1 MALSRSRSRSRS
13 RSSSGDS
20 LRANPDT
27 VDDRLAAVVPVE
39 LLTLDGRV
47 VCIRVDSDAS
57 IGQVVS
63 KFKTAAWPSGN
74 VRILLN
80 MQRTIDQL
88 RQVRFS
94 SASGYGSKKEI
105 EPTKAIDICGKV
117 IELDHLATRK
127 NKDGSHLQVANV
139 ASSGYVLGRS
149 VHQFAPDIAALNDV
163 EEMVTTCHGIVSL
176 FGRCCFSAMC

>member
-27 VDDRLAAVVPVE
+27 VDDRFAAVVPVE

-63 KFKTAAWPSGN
+63 KFKTASPDVYDAYKHAWIVFDHHGVGGSLP
-74 VRILLN
+74 VKF
-80 MQRTIDQL
+80 QL
-88 RQVRFS
+88 SDVYVRFM
-94 SASGYGSKKEI
+94 A
-105 EPTKAIDICGKV
+105 TKMIRDFRRAHPESPLRFQLIR
-117 IELDHLATRK
+117 LP
-127 NKDGSHLQVANV
+127 VAD
-139 ASSGYVLGRS
+139 SR
-149 VHQFAPDIAALNDV
+149 
-163 EEMVTTCHGIVSL
+163 
-176 FGRCCFSAMC
+176 